1 MNRIRVVYIVNV
13 LNYLFLIV
21 GELICVQLMLAFG
34 DLLLYFEATSLA
46 VGIFSLWHLNA
57 DDAKLQKVGLIWFI
71 INLLNIFVLTPLI
84 ILVLFFGISF

>member
-1 MNRIRVVYIVNV
+1 M
-13 LNYLFLIV
+13 
-21 GELICVQLMLAFG
+21 QLMLAFG

-46 VGIFSLWHLNA
+46 AGIFSLWHLNA
-57 DDAKLQKVGLIWFI
+57 DDEKLQKVGLIWFI